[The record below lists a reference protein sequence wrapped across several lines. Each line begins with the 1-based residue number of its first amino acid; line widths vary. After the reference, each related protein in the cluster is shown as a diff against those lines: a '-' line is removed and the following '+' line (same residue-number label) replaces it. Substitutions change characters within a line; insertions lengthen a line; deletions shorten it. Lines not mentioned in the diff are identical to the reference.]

1 MSKQSQAK
9 KVVII
14 GGVAGG
20 MSAAARLRRLSEQ
33 LEIVIFERSGY
44 VSFANC
50 GLPYYLGREITNH
63 DDLILQTPR
72 SLAERFRLDVRVR
85 HEVIAILP
93 DEKAVRVKNLET
105 QEEFTE
111 SYDDLILSMGASP
124 IKPALPGLDL
134 PGLFSL
140 RTVEDVDRIEAWI
153 ESHPVKNVV
162 SAGGGFIGL
171 EVAEQFE
178 RRGFNVTVIDANPQV
193 LKPLDPEMASLVQEE
208 LMNNGI
214 ELMLNAPLR
223 EVIAPAAYSDAGIA
237 TPQAGWVKAGD
248 LKPIPADLILLGLG
262 VRPEVTLAKVAGIE
276 IGERG
281 GIRVSETLQT
291 SEPHI
296 WAVGDAIE
304 VLHPVSGQ
312 QTLIALGGPANRQ
325 GRIVANNIMGANDR
339 YEGTLGTAIV
349 RVFELMAAS
358 TGLNE
363 GQLQVLKLPYE
374 AIHLH
379 PNQHAGYYPGAEK
392 IALKLLFHPKT
403 GEIYGAQAIGRSG
416 VDKRMDVIA
425 TAMKAKMTVR
435 DLAELELSYAPPFG
449 SAKDPVNLA
458 GMMAENILDG
468 LVEQVQ
474 WHELPKLDMSEHVLL
489 DVRDDDERV
498 KGAVSNNVHIP
509 LSELRER
516 LSELPKD
523 KTIVAYCQSGQR
535 SYFATRLLTE
545 VGYKA
550 KNLSG
555 AYLTYKSLPK
565 VALQPV

>member
-1 MSKQSQAK
+1 MLTQSQAK

-33 LEIVIFERSGY
+33 SEIVIFERSGY

-50 GLPYYLGREITNH
+50 GLPYYLGREITDH

-72 SLAERFRLDVRVR
+72 SLAERFRLDVRVH
-85 HEVIAILP
+85 HEVIEIQP
-93 DEKAVRVKNLET
+93 HEKTVRVKNLET
-105 QEEFTE
+105 QEEFIE

-124 IKPALPGLDL
+124 IKPPLPGLDL

-153 ESHPVKNVV
+153 ENHPVKNVV

-171 EVAEQFE
+171 EVAEQFQ
-178 RRGFNVTVIDANPQV
+178 RRGFQVTVIDANPQV
-193 LKPLDPEMASLVQEE
+193 LKPLDPEMANLIQDE
-208 LMNNGI
+208 LKRNGI
-214 ELMLNAPLR
+214 TLNLNARLE
-223 EVIAPAAYSDAGIA
+223 EVLAPVAHSEPSTPA
-237 TPQAGWVKAGD
+237 PQAGWVKAGD
-248 LKPIPADLILLGLG
+248 SKLIPADLVLLGLG
-262 VRPEVTLAKVAGIE
+262 VRPEVSLAKAAGIE

-281 GIRVSETLQT
+281 GIQVNEHLQT
-291 SEPHI
+291 SSPHI

-312 QTLIALGGPANRQ
+312 QALIALGGPANRQ
-325 GRIVANNIMGANDR
+325 GRIAANNIMGDNDR

-349 RVFELMAAS
+349 RVFELTAAS

-363 GQLQVLKLPYE
+363 GQLQALKLPYE

-379 PNQHAGYYPGAEK
+379 PNQHAGYYPGADK
-392 IALKLLFHPKT
+392 IALKLLFHPQT
-403 GEIYGAQAIGRSG
+403 GAIYGAQAIGRSG
-416 VDKRMDVIA
+416 VDKRMDVLA
-425 TAMKAKMTVR
+425 TAVKAKMTVR

-449 SAKDPVNLA
+449 SAKDPINLA
-458 GMMAENILDG
+458 GMMGENILEG

-474 WHELPKLDMSEHVLL
+474 WHELAKLDKSQYVLL
-489 DVRDDDERV
+489 DVRDDDERT
-498 KGAVSNNVHIP
+498 KGAIPDSMHIP
-509 LSELRER
+509 LPELRGR

-535 SYFATRLLTE
+535 SYFATRLLIE
-545 VGYKA
+545 SGYKA

-555 AYLTYKSLPK
+555 AYLTYKLAIPK
-565 VALQPV
+565 KN